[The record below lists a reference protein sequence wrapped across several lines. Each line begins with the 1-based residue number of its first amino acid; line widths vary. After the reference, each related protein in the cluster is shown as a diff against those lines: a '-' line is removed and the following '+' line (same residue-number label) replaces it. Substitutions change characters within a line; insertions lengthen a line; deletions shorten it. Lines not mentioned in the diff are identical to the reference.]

1 MSEISIK
8 SLTSTLLEDYLR
20 FFDHDAFRDNPDWAS
35 CYCAFFQHRGTDEEW
50 ESSTAQENRALVKER
65 AETGHLHGYLAYV
78 DGRVAGW
85 CQAAPSRSIPS
96 LHRTGCPIPS
106 DGDQVGAIVC
116 FVVAPAHRRTG
127 VARMLLQAAIKGLAE
142 SGMTFAEA
150 YPVKDSQNTA
160 ANFPGPLGLYVT
172 EGFDIVR
179 EVGKR
184 AIVRKRLR

>member
-1 MSEISIK
+1 MSDITIK
-8 SLTSTLLEDYLR
+8 TLSEELVADYLR
-20 FFDHDAFRDNPDWAS
+20 FFDEDAFRDNPDWAS
-35 CYCAFFQHRGTDEEW
+35 CYCAFFQHRGSDEEW
-50 ESSTAQENRALVKER
+50 ERRTGQENRALVEEL
-65 AETGHLHGYLAYV
+65 AETRQLHGYLAYV
-78 DGRVAGW
+78 DQKVVGW
-85 CQAAPSRSIPS
+85 CQAAPSRSFPS
-96 LHRTGCPIPS
+96 LHRTGCPIPL

-127 VARMLLQAAIKGLAE
+127 VARTLLQAAVKGLAE
-142 SGMTFAEA
+142 SGMTYAEA